1 MADYSKP
8 LPVLEGLTAEFYG
21 WCRKGELR
29 FQKCGECGS
38 WRHMPR
44 EMCPE
49 CGSTEWAWQKSS
61 GTGKVFTW
69 TVAARPLH
77 PAFADAAPYAP
88 VVVEMEEGVRVL
100 SELVDCAPADL
111 AIDMPVEVV
120 FDEVTP
126 EITLPKFRK
135 A

>member
-8 LPVLEGLTAEFYG
+8 LPVLEGLTADFYG

-29 FQKCGECGS
+29 FQKCGGCGS
-38 WRHMPR
+38 WRHVPR

-49 CGSTEWAWQKSS
+49 CGSTEWEWQKSS
-61 GTGKVFTW
+61 GTGRVFTW

-88 VVVEMEEGVRVL
+88 VVVEMDEGVRVL